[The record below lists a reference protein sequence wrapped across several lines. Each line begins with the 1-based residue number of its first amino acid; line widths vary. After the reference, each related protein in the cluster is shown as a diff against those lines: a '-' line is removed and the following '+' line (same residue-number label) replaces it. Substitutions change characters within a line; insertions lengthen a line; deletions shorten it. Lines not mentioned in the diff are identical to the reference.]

1 MESGVPQV
9 VRTNASSDAA
19 FVILVSV
26 SYLALIS
33 ASFETL
39 TLASVVGLMV
49 LGTMYA
55 MLGVYA
61 YGYVTRHPS
70 RRNLT
75 AYFGGQVIIS
85 GWIVTLGHGT
95 GFNALLMLPL
105 AGQAVVLLSNQGVYL
120 ACAAILAAYVGAV
133 YQSSGSLST
142 LWDGLVT
149 FLAGLVFVVVFTR
162 LTVEEERARREIERL
177 ARELEQANQHLR
189 EFALQSAELAA
200 NRERNRLAREIHDGL
215 GHYLTTIFMQI
226 QAGQAVMDHDPIRAN
241 AVLDKAR
248 SLTQSALAEV
258 RQSVAALRSA
268 SSQDRPLPDL
278 IAALLSES
286 QEEHLEATLK
296 IIGAPRSLSPQVEMT
311 CFRTAQEG
319 LNNVRKHSHA
329 TRMSIVIDYT
339 SPERVHLEISDNGIG
354 APTSETLE
362 EHQGFGLLGVR
373 ERVHLVGGEISII
386 THTGNGFI
394 LSIEVPG

>member
-1 MESGVPQV
+1 M
-9 VRTNASSDAA
+9 RTNASSDAA

-39 TLASVVGLMV
+39 TPASVVGLMV
-49 LGTMYA
+49 LGTMYT

-61 YGYVTRHPS
+61 YGYVTRHPN
-70 RRNLT
+70 RRNL
-75 AYFGGQVIIS
+75 AGYFGAQVLIS

-105 AGQAVVLLSNQGVYL
+105 AGQAVVLLSTQGVYL
-120 ACAAILAAYVGAV
+120 ACAAILVAYVGAV
-133 YQSSGSLST
+133 YQNNGSLST
-142 LWDGLVT
+142 LWDGLVS

-177 ARELEQANQHLR
+177 ARELEQANQNLR

-226 QAGQAVMDHDPIRAN
+226 QAGQAVMGSDPDRAN
-241 AVLDKAR
+241 EVLDKAR

-278 IAALLSES
+278 IAALLAES
-286 QEEHLEATLK
+286 QEDHLEAILK
-296 IIGAPRSLSPQVEMT
+296 IVGSPRSLPPQVEMT

-319 LNNVRKHSHA
+319 LNNVRKHSQA
-329 TRMSIVIDYT
+329 TRMSILIDYT
-339 SPERVHLEISDNGIG
+339 NPDRVHLEISDNGTG
-354 APTSETLE
+354 APASEPSAE
-362 EHQGFGLLGVR
+362 RPGFGLLGVR
-373 ERVHLVGGEISII
+373 ERVHLLGGEISII
-386 THTGNGFI
+386 THAGNGFI